1 MSEELR
7 LALIGSARLT
17 LGGVAIH
24 RLVSSKALALLCYLA
39 VTGRAHSRQALAGLL
54 WGELP
59 EEDARR
65 NLRVTLAELR
75 KQLDPYLLISRQELA
90 FNRESTYWLDVEA
103 FRHKLKG
110 SGLTP
115 AEQPTEQLREV
126 IELYQGDFMEDFYV
140 RDAPIFDEWVLGQR
154 ERLRKLALEALH
166 TLSARALELHD
177 YATGIDYTS
186 RLLALDPWREE
197 AHRQM
202 MLLLALSGQR
212 SMALAQYETCRRV
225 LADELGV
232 EPSQETTVLLQRIRS
247 EQIGSFTAIG
257 ADGNAMDQASAHP
270 NAPVIR
276 QYTKAPTHDSQIAEL
291 PAFIVGPPIS
301 QARQF
306 FGRER
311 ELKRLFHLLQRP
323 PLQNS
328 AVIGPRRSGKTS
340 LLYYLRSIS
349 STLPQHLRPGQR
361 SDWLPQPERYNWLF
375 VDFQDARLGNREA
388 LMRYLLA
395 RMELAQPNPCD
406 LDRFMEIVSDRL
418 QSPTVI
424 LFDEIDVALQR
435 YPELDDTFW
444 ESLRSLATNQVGGK
458 LAFVLAASKAP
469 TQLAQ
474 QSGLGSPFFN
484 IFGYTAELG
493 PLIESAARELIA
505 GSPIPFPDEDA
516 DWIVA
521 QSGCWPILV
530 QILGRERLIALE
542 QGETDTQWHAEG
554 LRQMAPFRHL
564 LGLE

>member
-7 LALIGSARLT
+7 LALIGSLRLA
-17 LGGVAIH
+17 LGGVAMN
-24 RLVSSKALALLCYLA
+24 RLVSGKALALLSYLA
-39 VTGRAHSRQALAGLL
+39 MTGRAHSRQALAGLL

-90 FNRESTYWLDVEA
+90 FNRESPYWLDVEV
-103 FRHKLKG
+103 FRHTLKG
-110 SGLTP
+110 RGLTP
-115 AEQPTEQLREV
+115 AEQPTEQLRET
-126 IELYQGDFMEDFYV
+126 IELYRGDFLEDFYV
-140 RDAPIFDEWVLGQR
+140 RDAPMFDEWVLGQR
-154 ERLRKLALEALH
+154 ERLRKLVLEALH
-166 TLSARALELHD
+166 TLSARMIELHE
-177 YATGIDYTS
+177 YTAGIDYTS

-212 SMALAQYETCRRV
+212 SMALAQYEVCRRV

-232 EPSQETTVLLQRIRS
+232 EPAQETTALLQRIRS
-247 EQIGSFTAIG
+247 EQIGTFTAIE
-257 ADGNAMDQASAHP
+257 ADRTAEDQPRAQRA
-270 NAPVIR
+270 APMVR
-276 QYTKAPTHDSQIAEL
+276 PKAPTHDVQVAEL
-291 PAFIVGPPIS
+291 HSFIVGPPIT

-311 ELKRLFHLLQRP
+311 ELRRLFHLLQRP

-328 AVIGPRRSGKTS
+328 AIIGPRRSGKTS
-340 LLYYLRSIS
+340 LLHYLRSI
-349 STLPQHLRPGQR
+349 TVPQQLRPGQR
-361 SDWLPQPERYNWLF
+361 SDWLPQPERYHWLF
-375 VDFQDARLGNREA
+375 VDFQDARLGNRET
-388 LMRYLLA
+388 LLRYLLA
-395 RMELAQPNPCD
+395 HMELPQPNPCD
-406 LDRFMEIVSDRL
+406 LDRFMEAVSDRL
-418 QSPTVI
+418 RSPTVI

-458 LAFVLAASKAP
+458 LAFVLAASKDP

-493 PLIESAARELIA
+493 PIIEAAARELIA
-505 GSPIPFPDEDA
+505 GSPIPFPDQDA

-542 QGETDTQWHAEG
+542 QGETDRLWQAEG
-554 LRQMAPFRHL
+554 LRQMLPFRHL
-564 LGLE
+564 LRQL

>member
-7 LALIGSARLT
+7 LALIGNLRLAR
-17 LGGVAIH
+17 GGMAMN
-24 RLVSSKALALLCYLA
+24 RLVSVKALALLVYLA
-39 VTGRAHSRQALAGLL
+39 VTGRSHSRQALAGLL

-90 FNRESTYWLDVEA
+90 FNRESPYWLDVEV

-110 SGLTP
+110 RGLTP
-115 AEQPTEQLREV
+115 AEQSTDQLRET
-126 IELYQGDFMEDFYV
+126 IELYQGDFLEDFYV
-140 RDAPIFDEWVLGQR
+140 RDAPMFDEWVLGQR
-154 ERLRKLALEALH
+154 ERLRKLVLEALH
-166 TLSARALELHD
+166 TLSARMIEVGE

-186 RLLALDPWREE
+186 RLLTLDPWREE

-212 SMALAQYETCRRV
+212 SMALAQYEDCRRV

-232 EPSQETTVLLQRIRS
+232 EPSQETTALLLRIRS
-247 EQIGSFTAIG
+247 EQIGTFTAIEAG
-257 ADGNAMDQASAHP
+257 GNAEDRPRARRD
-270 NAPVIR
+270 APVAR
-276 QYTKAPTHDSQIAEL
+276 PKTAAHAAQVGEL
-291 PAFIVGPPIS
+291 HSFIVGPPIT

-340 LLYYLRSIS
+340 LLHYLRSI
-349 STLPQHLRPGQR
+349 TVPQQLRPGQR
-361 SDWLPQPERYNWLF
+361 SDWLPQPEHYHWLF
-375 VDFQDARLGNREA
+375 IDFQDARLGNRET
-388 LMRYLLA
+388 LLRYLLTH
-395 RMELAQPNPCD
+395 MELPLPHPCN
-406 LDRFMEIVSDRL
+406 LDSFMETVSNGLR
-418 QSPTVI
+418 SPTVI

-444 ESLRSLATNQVGGK
+444 ESLRSLATNQVEGK

-474 QSGLGSPFFN
+474 QSALGSPFFN

-505 GSPIPFPDEDA
+505 GAPIPFPDEDA

-542 QGETDTQWHAEG
+542 QGETDRLWQAEG
-554 LRQMAPFRHL
+554 LRQMLPFRHL
-564 LGLE
+564 LRLL

>member
-1 MSEELR
+1 MSEQLR
-7 LALIGSARLT
+7 VTLIGSAQLA
-17 LGGVAIH
+17 LGGIAIN
-24 RLVSSKALALLCYLA
+24 RLVSGKALALLVYLA

-75 KQLDPYLLISRQELA
+75 KQLYPYLLISRQELA
-90 FNRESTYWLDVEA
+90 FNRESAYWLDVEV

-110 SGLTP
+110 RGLNP
-115 AEQPTEQLREV
+115 AEQSTEQLGAA
-126 IELYQGDFMEDFYV
+126 IELYQGDFLEDFYV

-154 ERLRKLALEALH
+154 ERLRGLALEALH
-166 TLSARALELHD
+166 TLSARALELHE
-177 YATGIDYTS
+177 YTTGIDYTS

-225 LADELGV
+225 LVEELGV
-232 EPSQETTVLLQRIRS
+232 EPSQETTALLQRIRS
-247 EQIGSFTAIG
+247 EQIGTFTAIG
-257 ADGNAMDQASAHP
+257 ADGNAEDQPRARRDVPMD
-270 NAPVIR
+270 R
-276 QYTKAPTHDSQIAEL
+276 QYTEASTRESQVAEL
-291 PAFIVGPPIS
+291 PPFIVGPPIT

-340 LLYYLRSIS
+340 LLHYLRNI
-349 STLPQHLRPGQR
+349 TAPQQLRPGQR
-361 SDWLPQPERYNWLF
+361 SDWLPQPERYHWLF
-375 VDFQDARLGNREA
+375 VDFQDARLGTRET
-388 LMRYLLA
+388 LLRYLLA
-395 RMELAQPNPCD
+395 HMELPQPNPCD
-406 LDRFMEIVSDRL
+406 LDRFMEVVSDRL
-418 QSPTVI
+418 HSPTVI

-458 LAFVLAASKAP
+458 LAFVLAASASP

-505 GSPIPFPDEDA
+505 GSPIPFHDADA

-521 QSGCWPILV
+521 QSHCWPILV

-542 QGETDTQWHAEG
+542 QGETDRLWQTEG

-564 LGLE
+564 LELV

>member
-1 MSEELR
+1 MPEELR
-7 LALIGSARLT
+7 LALIGSLRLA
-17 LGGVAIH
+17 LGGVAMN
-24 RLVSSKALALLCYLA
+24 RLVSGKALALLVYLA

-75 KQLDPYLLISRQELA
+75 KQLYPYLLISRQELA
-90 FNRESTYWLDVEA
+90 FNRESLYWLDVEV
-103 FRHKLKG
+103 FRHNLKG
-110 SGLTP
+110 RGQTP
-115 AEQPTEQLREV
+115 AEQSTEQLRET
-126 IELYQGDFMEDFYV
+126 IELYQGDFLEDFYV
-140 RDAPIFDEWVLGQR
+140 RDAPMFDEWVLGQR
-154 ERLRKLALEALH
+154 ERLRKLVLEALH
-166 TLSARALELHD
+166 TLSARMIELHE
-177 YATGIDYTS
+177 YITGIDYTS

-232 EPSQETTVLLQRIRS
+232 EPAQETTALLQRIRS
-247 EQIGSFTAIG
+247 EQIGTFTAIEMY
-257 ADGNAMDQASAHP
+257 GNAEDQPPARRA
-270 NAPVIR
+270 APVIR
-276 QYTKAPTHDSQIAEL
+276 PKTPAHDAQGAEL
-291 PAFIVGPPIS
+291 HSFIVGPPIT

-311 ELKRLFHLLQRP
+311 ELKRLFHLLQHP

-340 LLYYLRSIS
+340 LLHYLRSI
-349 STLPQHLRPGQR
+349 TVPQQLRPGQR
-361 SDWLPQPERYNWLF
+361 SDWLPQPERYHWLF
-375 VDFQDARLGNREA
+375 IDFQDARLGNRET
-388 LMRYLLA
+388 LLRYLLA
-395 RMELAQPNPCD
+395 HMELPQPDPCD
-406 LDRFMEIVSDRL
+406 LDRFMEVVSDHLR
-418 QSPTVI
+418 SPTVI

-444 ESLRSLATNQVGGK
+444 ESLRSLATNQVSGK

-521 QSGCWPILV
+521 QSDCWPILV

-542 QGETDTQWHAEG
+542 QGETDRLWQAEG

-564 LGLE
+564 LGPL